1 MSKHSKFTKDK
12 DWLYDNYVNKG
23 LTREQLAEQANVSLA
38 KIKKYNRK

>member
-38 KIKKYNRK
+38 TIKEYIRK